1 MIDIK
6 GRMLLIDWGKF
17 GIIGLIKFPKNLG
30 NNPEDFGLNPKEEKE
45 NMKLFELL
53 DSGVPTMP
61 TVRPLEGKVYA
72 DYTYGREI
80 SEYLINDS
88 FWLTEEEAKHFDM
101 RYIHEAD

>member
-17 GIIGLIKFPKNLG
+17 GIIGMIKFPKNLG

-45 NMKLFELL
+45 NLKLFELL

-61 TVRPLEGKVYA
+61 IVRHLAGKVCA
-72 DYTYGREI
+72 DYTRGREI
-80 SEYLINDS
+80 SDYFITNG
-88 FWLTEEEAKHFDM
+88 FWITEEEGKQLDM
-101 RYIHEAD
+101 RHIHD

>member
-17 GIIGLIKFPKNLG
+17 GIIGLIKLPRSLG

-45 NMKLFELL
+45 NMKLFELV

-61 TVRPLEGKVYA
+61 IVRPLEGKICA
-72 DYTYGREI
+72 DYTRCREI
-80 SEYLINDS
+80 SDYFITNG
-88 FWLTEEEAKHFDM
+88 FWITEEEGKQLDVRH
-101 RYIHEAD
+101 IHD